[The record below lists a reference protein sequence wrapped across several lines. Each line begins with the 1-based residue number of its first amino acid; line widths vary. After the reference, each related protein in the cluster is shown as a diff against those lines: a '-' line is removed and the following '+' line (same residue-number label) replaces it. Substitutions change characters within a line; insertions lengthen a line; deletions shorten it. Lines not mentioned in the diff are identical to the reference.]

1 MWSCAKELR
10 SMANINLLPWREE
23 AREKQKRDYIGILA
37 LVFLVTSLLV
47 YLFLSFLELVTDDQ
61 RQRNAY
67 LQSEITLLDTQIA
80 EIRKITERKK
90 DIERRTEIIL
100 NLQQSRNLP
109 THVLDEL
116 VRIVPPG
123 VYLSS
128 IEKKGSILWIEGRSE
143 SNNNVANMMR
153 KVKTSSY
160 LNDPNMQSIVT
171 QNEDL
176 RQLQNFK
183 LRVTIRDDSQST
195 AVDTS
200 QGARK

>member
-1 MWSCAKELR
+1 MWSCAKELC

-37 LVFLVTSLLV
+37 LVFLVTSLV
-47 YLFLSFLELVTDDQ
+47 IYLFLSFLEVVTDDQ

-67 LQSEITLLDTQIA
+67 LQSEIALLDTQIA
-80 EIRKITERKK
+80 EIRKITERKQ

-123 VYLSS
+123 IYLSS

-171 QNEDL
+171 QNEEL
-176 RQLQNFK
+176 RQLQSFK

>member
-1 MWSCAKELR
+1 
-10 SMANINLLPWREE
+10 MANINLLPWREE
-23 AREKQKRDYIGILA
+23 AREKQKRDFIGILA
-37 LVFLVTSLLV
+37 LVFLVTSLVV
-47 YLFLSFLELVTDDQ
+47 YLFLGFLEVVTDDQ
-61 RQRNAY
+61 RERNAY
-67 LQSEITLLDTQIA
+67 LVSEITLLDTQIA

-123 VYLSS
+123 IYLSS
-128 IEKKGSILWIEGRSE
+128 IEKKGSVLLIEGRSE

-160 LNDPNMQSIVT
+160 LNDPSMQSIVT
-171 QNEDL
+171 QNEEL
-176 RQLQNFK
+176 RQLQRFK
-183 LRVTIRDDSQST
+183 LRVTIRDDSQVT
-195 AVDTS
+195 NVDPN

>member
-1 MWSCAKELR
+1 
-10 SMANINLLPWREE
+10 MANINLLPWREE
-23 AREKQKRDYIGILA
+23 AREKQKRDFIGILA
-37 LVFLVTSLLV
+37 LVFLVTSLVV
-47 YLFLSFLELVTDDQ
+47 YLFLGFLEVVTDDQ
-61 RQRNAY
+61 RERNAY
-67 LQSEITLLDTQIA
+67 LVSEITLLDTQIA

-90 DIERRTEIIL
+90 DIERRTEIII

-123 VYLSS
+123 IYLSS
-128 IEKKGSILWIEGRSE
+128 IEKKGSVLLIEGRSE

-160 LNDPNMQSIVT
+160 LNDPSMQSIVT
-171 QNEDL
+171 QNEEL
-176 RQLQNFK
+176 RQLQRFK
-183 LRVTIRDDSQST
+183 LRVTIRDDSQVT
-195 AVDTS
+195 NVDPN

>member
-1 MWSCAKELR
+1 
-10 SMANINLLPWREE
+10 MANINLLPWREE
-23 AREKQKRDYIGILA
+23 AREKQKRDFIGILA
-37 LVFLVTSLLV
+37 LVFLVTSLVV
-47 YLFLSFLELVTDDQ
+47 YLFLGFLEVVTDDQ

-67 LQSEITLLDTQIA
+67 LASEISFLDTQIA

-123 VYLSS
+123 IYLSN
-128 IEKKGSILWIEGRSE
+128 IEKKGSVLLIEGRSE

-153 KVKTSSY
+153 KVKTSAY
-160 LNDPNMQSIVT
+160 LNDPSMQSIVT
-171 QNEDL
+171 QNEEL
-176 RQLQNFK
+176 RQLQRFK
-183 LRVTIRDDSQST
+183 LRVTIRDDSQIT
-195 AVDTS
+195 TVDAN

>member
-1 MWSCAKELR
+1 
-10 SMANINLLPWREE
+10 MANINLLPWREE
-23 AREKQKRDYIGILA
+23 AREKQKRDFIGILA

-47 YLFLSFLELVTDDQ
+47 YLFISYLELVTDDQ
-61 RQRNAY
+61 RQRNRY
-67 LQSEITLLDTQIA
+67 LQSEISLLDAQIA
-80 EIRKITERKK
+80 EIKKITERKK

-100 NLQQSRNLP
+100 GLQQSRNLP

-123 VYLSS
+123 IYLSN

-153 KVKTSSY
+153 KVKTSMY
-160 LNDPNMQSIVT
+160 LTDPSMQSIIS

-176 RQLQNFK
+176 RQLQRFK
-183 LRVTIRDDSQST
+183 LRVSITDEFGNT
-195 AVDTS
+195 ALDMQ
-200 QGARK
+200 QGAKK

>member
-1 MWSCAKELR
+1 
-10 SMANINLLPWREE
+10 MANINLLPWREE
-23 AREKQKRDYIGILA
+23 AREKQKRDFIGILA
-37 LVFLVTSLLV
+37 LVFLVTSLVV
-47 YLFLSFLELVTDDQ
+47 YLFLGFLDVVTDDQ

-67 LQSEITLLDTQIA
+67 LESEISLLDTQIA

-123 VYLSS
+123 IYLSS
-128 IEKKGSILWIEGRSE
+128 IEKKGSVLLIEGRSE

-153 KVKTSSY
+153 KVKTSTY
-160 LNDPNMQSIVT
+160 LNDPSMQSIVT
-171 QNEDL
+171 QNEEL
-176 RQLQNFK
+176 RQLQRFK
-183 LRVTIRDDSQST
+183 LRVTIRDESQT
-195 AVDTS
+195 TNVDAN

>member
-1 MWSCAKELR
+1 
-10 SMANINLLPWREE
+10 MANINLLPWREE
-23 AREKQKRDYIGILA
+23 AREKQKRDFIGMLT
-37 LVFLVTSLLV
+37 LVFLVSSLVV
-47 YLFLSFLELVTDDQ
+47 YLSLSFIELMTENQ
-61 RQRNAY
+61 QQRNAY
-67 LQSEITLLDTQIA
+67 LQSEISYLDAQIA
-80 EIRKITERKK
+80 EISKITERKK

-123 VYLSS
+123 IYLSS

-153 KVKTSSY
+153 KVKTSLY
-160 LNDPNMQSIVT
+160 LNDPSMQSIVA
-171 QNEDL
+171 QNEEL
-176 RQLQNFK
+176 RLLQRFK
-183 LRVTIRDDSQST
+183 LRIAIRDESINSQNVSGNNP
-195 AVDTS
+195 